1 MRKKPNQHKIES
13 LSTNLTQLHWI
24 NLNSNIMCD
33 PWKQRLV
40 EISPVILGENL
51 NENVESFPI
60 LRDVETD
67 NGHQAIRKA
76 HLSLQRRWVK
86 KKNKF
91 LKLTILSFQRRWVKK
106 KNKFLKLTNLRFL
119 RRWIKK
125 KNKYLKLTNLSFQ
138 RRWVKKKNKIPK
150 IDLPPANA
158 KDQPFTHVRIN
169 FWGGKKLLVGLYQR
183 PCFTIFND

>member
-1 MRKKPNQHKIES
+1 
-13 LSTNLTQLHWI
+13 
-24 NLNSNIMCD
+24 MCD

-91 LKLTILSFQRRWVKK
+91 LKLTILSFQH
-106 KNKFLKLTNLRFL
+106 
-119 RRWIKK
+119 RWIKK

-138 RRWVKKKNKIPK
+138 HRWVKKKNKIPK
-150 IDLPPANA
+150 TDLPPANA

-169 FWGGKKLLVGLYQR
+169 FWGGKKLLLGLYQR

>member
-86 KKNKF
+86 KKNKY
-91 LKLTILSFQRRWVKK
+91 LKLTIILSFQH
-106 KNKFLKLTNLRFL
+106 
-119 RRWIKK
+119 RWIKK

-169 FWGGKKLLVGLYQR
+169 FWGGKKLLLGLYQR